1 MKFSI
6 KALAVASA
14 TAMLALSMSACSTA
28 GGGGDG
34 DTGSTGAGKVAFL
47 MPTLAS
53 TRFEQQDSPLF
64 KAKIAELCDACSV
77 IYQNADGDAAKQ
89 QQQADAAITQG
100 AKVIVLNAVDT
111 TAAASILNT
120 AQAQGV
126 KVITYDR
133 PIPEVKA
140 DLYVSFDNKEIG
152 RSIAQSLVDELNP
165 AEDGQGILIVN
176 GSPTDN
182 AAGLIREGIHSAVD
196 DSKYKV
202 LAEYDTPDWD
212 PKKAQDWVA
221 GQITQFG
228 GKIIGVVAAN
238 DGTGGGA
245 IAAFKAAGIKDVPP
259 VTGNDSEIAAIQR
272 IISGDQFNTIS
283 KPIKI
288 VAEVAA
294 EAAFAFMNG
303 ETPKNDAE
311 VFGSPAQ
318 IFIPEVVTAEN
329 VKTVI
334 FDGGVYTAA
343 KVCTNN
349 YAAACKTLGIN

>member
-1 MKFSI
+1 MMKFSF
-6 KALAVASA
+6 KTLAVAGA
-14 TAMLALSMSACSTA
+14 TAALALSMTACNSND
-28 GGGGDG
+28 GGGN
-34 DTGSTGAGKVAFL
+34 SKEAGKVAFL

-64 KAKIAELCDACSV
+64 KAKIAELCSSCTV
-77 IYQNADGDAAKQ
+77 IYQNAEGDAAKQ
-89 QQQADAAITQG
+89 QRQADAAITQG

-111 TAAASILNT
+111 TAAASILKT

-152 RSIAQSLVDELNP
+152 RSIAQSLVDHLKP
-165 AEDGQGILIVN
+165 AEAGQGILIVN

-182 AAGLIREGIHSAVD
+182 AAGLIKQGIHSAVD
-196 DSKYKV
+196 ASKYKV

-228 GKIIGVVAAN
+228 DKIIGVVAAN

-245 IAAFKAAGIKDVPP
+245 IAAFKAAGVKSVPP

-272 IISGDQFNTIS
+272 IVSGDQYNTIS
-283 KPIKI
+283 KPIRI
-288 VAEVAA
+288 VAEAA
-294 EAAFAFMNG
+294 ANASFAFLKG
-303 ETPKNDAE
+303 ESPKSDAE

-318 IFIPEVVTAEN
+318 IFTPKVVTSEN
-329 VKTVI
+329 VKTII
-334 FDGGVYTAA
+334 FDGKIYTSQE
-343 KVCTNN
+343 VCTAN
-349 YAAACKTLGIN
+349 YAAACKTLGVN

>member
-1 MKFSI
+1 MMKFGF
-6 KALAVASA
+6 KGLAVTGA
-14 TAMLALSMSACSTA
+14 TAMLALSMTACSNTDA
-28 GGGGDG
+28 G
-34 DTGSTGAGKVAFL
+34 SASPGAGKVAFL

-64 KAKIAELCDACSV
+64 KAKITELCADCSV
-77 IYQNADGDAAKQ
+77 IYQNADGNASKQ

-111 TAAASILNT
+111 TAAASILKT

-133 PIPEVKA
+133 PIPEAKA

-152 RSIAQSLVDELNP
+152 RSIAQSLVDTLQP

-182 AAGLIREGIHSAVD
+182 AAGLIKEGIHSAVD
-196 DSKYKV
+196 ASKYKV

-228 GKIIGVVAAN
+228 SKIIGVMAAN

-272 IISGDQFNTIS
+272 VISGDQYNTIS

-288 VAEVAA
+288 VAEAA
-294 EAAFAFMNG
+294 ADASIAFMNG
-303 ETPKNDAE
+303 ETPKSEAE
-311 VFGSPAQ
+311 VLGSPAQ
-318 IFIPEVVTAEN
+318 IFVPKVVTSKN
-329 VKTVI
+329 VKEVI
-334 FDGGVYTAA
+334 FTGGIYTAEE
-343 KVCTNN
+343 VCTAN

>member
-1 MKFSI
+1 MKFSF
-6 KALAVASA
+6 KALALTSA
-14 TAMLALSMSACSTA
+14 TAMLALSMSACGATD
-28 GGGGDG
+28 GG
-34 DTGSTGAGKVAFL
+34 TGSAGADKVAFL

-64 KAKIAELCDACSV
+64 KAKIAELCAACSV
-77 IYQNADGDAAKQ
+77 IYQNADGNAAKQ

-152 RSIAQSLVDELNP
+152 RSIAQSLVDDLKP

-182 AAGLIREGIHSAVD
+182 AAGLIKEGIHSAVD
-196 DSKYKV
+196 ASKYKV

-221 GQITQFG
+221 GQITQYG
-228 GKIIGVVAAN
+228 NKIIGVVAAN

-288 VAEVAA
+288 VAEAAA
-294 EAAFAFMNG
+294 EASFDFMNG
-303 ETPKNDAE
+303 KTPKSDAE

-318 IFIPEVVTAEN
+318 IFIPEVVTAKN
-329 VKTVI
+329 VKKVI

-343 KVCTNN
+343 QVCTDN
-349 YAAACKTLGIN
+349 YVSACKALGIN

>member
-1 MKFSI
+1 MKFSL
-6 KALAVASA
+6 KALAITSTA
-14 TAMLALSMSACSTA
+14 AMLALSMSACGTA
-28 GGGGDG
+28 NGG
-34 DTGSTGAGKVAFL
+34 SGAAGAAGADKVAFL

-64 KAKIAELCDACSV
+64 KAKIAELCSACSV

-152 RSIAQSLVDELNP
+152 RSIAQSLVDDLKP

-182 AAGLIREGIHSAVD
+182 AAGLIKEGVHSAVD
-196 DSKYKV
+196 ASKYKV

-212 PKKAQDWVA
+212 PKKAQDWVS

-228 GKIIGVVAAN
+228 NKIIGVVAAN

-288 VAEVAA
+288 VAEAAA
-294 EAAFAFMNG
+294 EASFAFMKG
-303 ETPKNDAE
+303 ETPKSDSE

-329 VKTVI
+329 VKKVI

-343 KVCTNN
+343 QVCTDN
-349 YAAACKTLGIN
+349 YASACKKLGIN